1 MSEISL
7 AIIIFIFTITLLLE
21 DEIVNFLGSRRQ
33 VAIKKGIKSASVTGE
48 EE

>member
-1 MSEISL
+1 MSEIGL
-7 AIIIFIFTITLLLE
+7 AILIFVITITLLLE

-33 VAIKKGIKSASVTGE
+33 VAMDEGVKSASVTGE

>member
-7 AIIIFIFTITLLLE
+7 AIIIFIITITLLLE
-21 DEIVNFLGSRRQ
+21 DEIVNFLGNRRQ
-33 VAIKKGIKSASVTGE
+33 VATDKGIKSVTGE